1 MPSRIRVVLMTGTL
15 ERGGAEGQLVA
26 LARGLDASRFDVRVC
41 GLTAGGPLETH
52 LREAG
57 IPVDVIGW
65 QGFVRSRGLGVL
77 AGLTGLLRV
86 VLRLARYL
94 RRHRPHVVQGQ
105 LFWAY
110 VLGGLAAP
118 LARVP
123 VVIGCRRSLPLFKA
137 GNPRHLWIEQLANR
151 MTTAVVCN
159 SERVRQQTL
168 RDERLQPERVVTI
181 PNGVHMPRGPAEPAA
196 AVPWEA
202 LGLGSGDEVVLCVA
216 NLIHYKGHLDL
227 LEAWERVRRE
237 RPTAWLLLAGE
248 GPEREAIE
256 ARASRLDG
264 VRLLGARADVAGLLR
279 ASTLLVLP
287 SHQEGLPNAVLEA
300 MAAGLPV
307 VATDVGGTSELV
319 VDGETGRLVAP
330 HDPAALAGALLS
342 LLRDNQARQVMG
354 RAAAERA
361 RTRFSLEAM
370 VRSYER
376 LYAGLLARA
385 FD

>member
-15 ERGGAEGQLVA
+15 ESGGAEGQLVA

-168 RDERLQPERVVTI
+168 RDERLQPVRVVTI
-181 PNGVHMPRGPAEPAA
+181 PNGVHMARGPAYRGRHWASAPATR
-196 AVPWEA
+196 
-202 LGLGSGDEVVLCVA
+202 SCC
-216 NLIHYKGHLDL
+216 
-227 LEAWERVRRE
+227 AW
-237 RPTAWLLLAGE
+237 
-248 GPEREAIE
+248 
-256 ARASRLDG
+256 
-264 VRLLGARADVAGLLR
+264 
-279 ASTLLVLP
+279 
-287 SHQEGLPNAVLEA
+287 
-300 MAAGLPV
+300 
-307 VATDVGGTSELV
+307 
-319 VDGETGRLVAP
+319 
-330 HDPAALAGALLS
+330 
-342 LLRDNQARQVMG
+342 
-354 RAAAERA
+354 
-361 RTRFSLEAM
+361 RT
-370 VRSYER
+370 
-376 LYAGLLARA
+376 
-385 FD
+385 